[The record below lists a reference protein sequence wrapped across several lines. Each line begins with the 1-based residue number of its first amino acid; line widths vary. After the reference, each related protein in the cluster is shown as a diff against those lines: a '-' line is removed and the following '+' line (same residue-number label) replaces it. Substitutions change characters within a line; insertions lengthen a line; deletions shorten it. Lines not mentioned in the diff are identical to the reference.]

1 MLRYLDENSEEHGRA
16 LLYAL
21 NLQSAIPRDL
31 IPDFSSETDMRNARS
46 TEEKNAAVLAERERG
61 MGTASVPQVRDQSC
75 DIFTNGRRSLAERTS
90 LRCAS

>member
-31 IPDFSSETDMRNARS
+31 IPDFSSETDMRNGSS
-46 TEEKNAAVLAERERG
+46 TEEKNIAVLAEQERG
-61 MGTASVPQVRDQSC
+61 MGTTEVCRKYVISPATFLGTEGEVWR
-75 DIFTNGRRSLAERTS
+75 NGRL
-90 LRCAS
+90 